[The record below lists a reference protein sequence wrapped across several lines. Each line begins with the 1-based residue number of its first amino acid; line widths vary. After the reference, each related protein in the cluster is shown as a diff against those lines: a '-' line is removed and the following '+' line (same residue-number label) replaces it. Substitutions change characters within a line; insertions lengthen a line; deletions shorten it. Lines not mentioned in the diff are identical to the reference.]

1 MKSIPKGQYFAGSYA
16 RLSQEDGDKSESD
29 SIRNQKEL
37 IRNFLKNH
45 PEIKLKKE
53 YADDGYSGTSFDR
66 PDFRRMMQDV
76 EEGVINCIIVKD
88 LSRFGRN
95 YIETGQYM
103 EQILPQKGIR
113 LISVNDHYDSF
124 AEQSASDQIMLP
136 FKNLINDAYCRDI
149 SLKIRSSLD
158 AKRKK
163 GDYVGASF
171 PYGYRKAKGNK
182 NQLEVDP
189 EAAAVVR
196 RIFRMKMD
204 GKGNGKIADLL
215 NREGVPAP
223 HDYKKNMD
231 PEKHYAPGF
240 LPNGKSSWNIHSVSR
255 ILTNEVYVGTMVQ
268 GKSRKVNYK
277 TKKIVPVDEAEWIRV
292 ERCHE
297 AIIGRR
303 EFEIVQRLMMADT
316 RVSPGQEEIFLF
328 SGLLRCGNCGA
339 PLGRRN
345 VTSGSR
351 HYIYYGCYSDRKKIR
366 CPGVIIREETL
377 YKAVKET
384 LLAQIRLFLNMDQ
397 LLCHAEK
404 IPLQHAEVRQ
414 IGQRIQNCETQIAR
428 QKELQGNLYGD
439 YREGI
444 LEKEEFVMLKKRY
457 QREVQRLETVRQ
469 ELTGKREAVLQG
481 KNPREKYVEL
491 CGRYQNLEIL
501 DRRTLVTLI
510 DQIVIYSKEKIE
522 IHFAFRDEFQQAKEL
537 LEQMR
542 EGMI

>member
-1 MKSIPKGQYFAGSYA
+1 
-16 RLSQEDGDKSESD
+16 
-29 SIRNQKEL
+29 
-37 IRNFLKNH
+37 
-45 PEIKLKKE
+45 
-53 YADDGYSGTSFDR
+53 
-66 PDFRRMMQDV
+66 
-76 EEGVINCIIVKD
+76 
-88 LSRFGRN
+88 
-95 YIETGQYM
+95 
-103 EQILPQKGIR
+103 
-113 LISVNDHYDSF
+113 
-124 AEQSASDQIMLP
+124 
-136 FKNLINDAYCRDI
+136 
-149 SLKIRSSLD
+149 
-158 AKRKK
+158 
-163 GDYVGASF
+163 
-171 PYGYRKAKGNK
+171 
-182 NQLEVDP
+182 
-189 EAAAVVR
+189 
-196 RIFRMKMD
+196 MKMD
-204 GKGNGKIADLL
+204 GKSNGKIADLL

-268 GKSRKVNYK
+268 GKSRKINYK

-292 ERCHE
+292 ECCHE

-377 YKAVKET
+377 YQAVRET
-384 LLAQIRLFLNMDQ
+384 LIAQIRLFLDMDQ

-414 IGQRIQNCETQIAR
+414 IGQSIQNCETQIAR

-457 QREVQRLETVRQ
+457 QREVQRLEAVRQ

-491 CGRYQNLEIL
+491 CGRYQNLETL

>member
-37 IRNFLKNH
+37 IRNFLKNY

-113 LISVNDHYDSF
+113 FIAVNDNYDST
-124 AEQSASDQIMLP
+124 AEQNASDHIMLP

-149 SLKIRSSLD
+149 SLKIRSSLE

-163 GDYVGASF
+163 GDYVGPSF
-171 PYGYRKAKGNK
+171 PYGYRKAKDNK

-189 EAAAVVR
+189 EAAKVVQ
-196 RIFRMKMD
+196 RIFRMKID
-204 GKGNGKIADLL
+204 GKSNGKIADQL
-215 NREGVPAP
+215 NREGIPAP
-223 HDYKKNMD
+223 YDYKKSMD

-240 LPNGKSSWNIHSVSR
+240 LPNGSSSWSFHSIFR
-255 ILTNEVYVGTMVQ
+255 ILTNEMYIGTMVQ

-277 TKKIVPVDEAEWIRV
+277 TKKIVPVDESEWIRV
-292 ERCHE
+292 EHCHE
-297 AIIGRR
+297 AIIERKD
-303 EFEIVQRLMMADT
+303 FEIVQRLLLADT
-316 RVSPGQEEIFLF
+316 RVSPGQEEVYLF
-328 SGLLRCGNCGA
+328 SGILYCGNCGEV
-339 PLGRRN
+339 LGRRN
-345 VTSGSR
+345 VTSGCR

-366 CPGVIIREETL
+366 CPGVIIREEEL
-377 YKAVKET
+377 YRTVKET
-384 LLAQIRLFLNMDQ
+384 LRCQIGLFLDMER
-397 LLCHAEK
+397 LLRQAEK
-404 IPLQHAEVRQ
+404 IPLQQAEVHQIDQQ
-414 IGQRIQNCETQIAR
+414 IGKCEAQMNR
-428 QKELQGNLYGD
+428 QKELQGSLYGD
-439 YREGI
+439 YRDGI
-444 LEKEEFVMLKKRY
+444 LEREEYIMLKKRY
-457 QREVQRLETVRQ
+457 QNEEQRLANVKHD
-469 ELTGKREAVLQG
+469 LIGKREAVLQG

-491 CGRYQNLEIL
+491 CKQYQNFEVL

-510 DQIVIYSKEKIE
+510 DQIVVHSKKRIE
-522 IHFAFRDEFQQAKEL
+522 IRFAFRDEFQQTREL
-537 LEQMR
+537 MEQLR